1 MKFVRVIE
9 QWVISE
15 CVRKEYP
22 VRRSTARATIWR
34 IGRQK
39 KAQFQNTIHRPLAKG
54 VALRALKE
62 CWLNYLSSSS
72 IIRVQSLEE
81 VRSIVVRS
89 GRSFVQ
95 CQRKPLGNPYHKNGN
110 KGRSDTYSEPVAI
123 LQGLALD
130 RNVYSRLGD
139 MKNVPEGLGN
149 GERHIAREMHGN

>member
-1 MKFVRVIE
+1 MRVQRCI
-9 QWVISE
+9 IS
-15 CVRKEYP
+15 CSP
-22 VRRSTARATIWR
+22 LDSAAIWR

-39 KAQFQNTIHRPLAKG
+39 KAQFQNTRHRPLAKG

-110 KGRSDTYSEPVAI
+110 KGRSDTYSEPVARVRTTRFHAF
-123 LQGLALD
+123 LQGLARD

-149 GERHIAREMHGN
+149 GERHIAQELQGN